1 MAHST
6 DPPKNIGELID
17 QIERIRE
24 ELLTI
29 QRSMENMEP
38 REASL
43 PRDGKKL
50 PCLAT
55 ETRIVNL

>member
-17 QIERIRE
+17 QIERIQE

-29 QRSMENMEP
+29 QRSMEKMEP
-38 REASL
+38 RETTL
-43 PRDGKKL
+43 PRDRNKK
-50 PCLAT
+50 
-55 ETRIVNL
+55 R